1 MQGMGTSNRTTPR
14 PPRGGVRHFSVE
26 PIALVLVDT
35 WYETKKYDTDFYAG
49 QAGPARASAA
59 AMVPL
64 ILQAVGPV
72 TSILDVGCGVGA
84 WLAEWASAGI
94 EDYLGVDGDYVDRAN
109 LLVSPEHFRAQDL
122 KTPLDLGRRFDLVT
136 SFEVAEHLPEA
147 VADQFVAGLVRHADV
162 VVFSA
167 AIPGQGGVGHVN
179 EQWQS
184 YWARKFTDLGL
195 ETHDDLRWKVW
206 EDDRI
211 EFYYAQNTVIYRDRA
226 CCPVRRRTCST
237 WRTQATRSTIG
248 CCPSS
253 GRCGRPCPSASA
265 SRPDRR
271 GASSAS
277 DGVTRTGCQPPP
289 HRPPPSLCLV
299 HGVDSPPLA
308 RQ

>member
-1 MQGMGTSNRTTPR
+1 MGTSNRTTPR

-147 VADQFVAGLVRHADV
+147 VAAKFVAGLVRHADV

-211 EFYYAQNTVIYRDRA
+211 EFYYAQNTVIY
-226 CCPVRRRTCST
+226 T
-237 WRTQATRSTIG
+237 ATG
-248 CCPSS
+248 HVVQ
-253 GRCGRPCPSASA
+253 SAGA
-265 SRPDRR
+265 LVRR
-271 GASSAS
+271 GAPRLREAPS
-277 DGVTRTGCQPPP
+277 DAALQVEDVGGHARALPRAGPTGAAQL
-289 HRPPPSLCLV
+289 RV
-299 HGVDSPPLA
+299 
-308 RQ
+308 

>member
-211 EFYYAQNTVIYRDRA
+211 EFYYAQNTVIYA
-226 CCPVRRRTCST
+226 
-237 WRTQATRSTIG
+237 
-248 CCPSS
+248 
-253 GRCGRPCPSASA
+253 RPGMLS
-265 SRPDRR
+265 
-271 GASSAS
+271 
-277 DGVTRTGCQPPP
+277 
-289 HRPPPSLCLV
+289 
-299 HGVDSPPLA
+299 SPPAHLFDVAHPGYEKHHRMLPFKWKMWEAMPERFREQA
-308 RQ
+308 RQARRKLRV